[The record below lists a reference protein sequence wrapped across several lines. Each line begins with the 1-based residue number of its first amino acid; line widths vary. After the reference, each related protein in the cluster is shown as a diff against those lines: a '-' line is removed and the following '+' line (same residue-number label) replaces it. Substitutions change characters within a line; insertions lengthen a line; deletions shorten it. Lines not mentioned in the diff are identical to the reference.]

1 MPSNHLSLCR
11 LLLLLPSVFPNIRIF
26 FNESA
31 LGIRWPEYWSV
42 SFSNSPSNEYIQ
54 GWFPLGWTDLIYLQS
69 KGLSRYHFHL
79 KTKDVQVA
87 GVGGGGYV
95 VREPVWG
102 GYQEKQG
109 PGFNADWNHCPLCW
123 QNPPS
128 LPDTEREISLVGV
141 SVSYKTVISTQLS
154 ELLLYLPPLKTNNP
168 SAKETHPGVA
178 HHAPLWSATAILRNY
193 CTIQPWKGM
202 KLWHMPQPGWTLET

>member
-1 MPSNHLSLCR
+1 MEEP
-11 LLLLLPSVFPNIRIF
+11 VM
-26 FNESA
+26 
-31 LGIRWPEYWSV
+31 
-42 SFSNSPSNEYIQ
+42 
-54 GWFPLGWTDLIYLQS
+54 LQS
-69 KGLSRYHFHL
+69 MGLQRVGHDLVTEH
-79 KTKDVQVA
+79 QA
-87 GVGGGGYV
+87 GGRYV

-102 GYQEKQG
+102 GYQEKCRKQG

-128 LPDTEREISLVGV
+128 LPDTEREISLVGE

-154 ELLLYLPPLKTNNP
+154 ELLLYLPPLKTNNL

-178 HHAPLWSATAILRNY
+178 HHAPLWSATMILHNY

-202 KLWHMPQPGWTLET
+202 KFWHMPQPGWTLET